1 MRIGIF
7 GGTFDPVHYGHLLL
21 AESAREQC
29 RLDEVQF
36 VPAATPPHKQGQA
49 VTPAEARLDML
60 RLAVGGHE
68 TFRVCDS
75 EIRRGGVSYTVD
87 TLADLRQKHPEAE
100 LFLLVGADTLVD
112 LPNWR
117 EPERVLELA
126 VPVVVGRPGSAEPDY
141 GVLAALVSSDRLA
154 TFRQCRVEMP
164 AIGIS
169 SRDLRFRAAEGRSL
183 RYQTPRG
190 VEAYIS
196 AHGLYKAGR

>member
-29 RLDEVQF
+29 SLDEVRF
-36 VPAATPPHKQGQA
+36 VPAATPPHKQGLSLSS
-49 VTPAEARLDML
+49 PEARLDML

-87 TLADLRQKHPEAE
+87 TLEGLHTEHPEAE
-100 LFLLVGADTLVD
+100 LLLLVGADTLVD

-117 EPERVLELA
+117 EPRRVLELA
-126 VPVVVGRPGSAEPDY
+126 APAVVGRPGSAEPDY
-141 GVLAALVSSDRLA
+141 GVLASLVAPERLA
-154 TFRQCRVEMP
+154 KFREFRVEMP
-164 AIGIS
+164 AMGIS
-169 SRDLRFRAAEGRSL
+169 SRDLRRRAAEGRSI
-183 RYQTPRG
+183 RYQTPRA
-190 VEAYIS
+190 VEAYIVT
-196 AHGLYKAGR
+196 HELYKGM